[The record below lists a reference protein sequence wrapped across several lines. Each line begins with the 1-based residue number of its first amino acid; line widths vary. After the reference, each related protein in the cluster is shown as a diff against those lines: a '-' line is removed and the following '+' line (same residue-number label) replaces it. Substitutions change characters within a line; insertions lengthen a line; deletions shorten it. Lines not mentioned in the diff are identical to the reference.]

1 MHYFLGNKI
10 ETVEQISKKSKSS
23 FYYTFSFLPE
33 EKRNAIKTLY
43 AFCRK
48 TDDIVDDDNKP
59 KELKQQELDKWREKL
74 TDALS
79 NKPHDE
85 FFSQIKKYTE
95 KFKIPHEPFYD
106 IISGMELDLNQ
117 NRYQTF
123 DELKD
128 YCYKVAS
135 TVGLMTIPVF
145 GYKNKSTEEYA
156 VNLGIALQLTNIMR
170 DVKTDAERG
179 RIYLPLDDLEQ
190 FKYSE
195 DELLENVYNE
205 NFVNL
210 MKYESEK
217 ARSFYTLAGNN
228 LQREDRSSLFTAR
241 AMEYIYYR
249 LLDKIEEAEFNVF
262 KEKIR
267 VSNINKLFISAAV
280 WLKYKLLP

>member
-1 MHYFLGNKI
+1 
-10 ETVEQISKKSKSS
+10 
-23 FYYTFSFLPE
+23 
-33 EKRNAIKTLY
+33 
-43 AFCRK
+43 
-48 TDDIVDDDNKP
+48 
-59 KELKQQELDKWREKL
+59 
-74 TDALS
+74 
-79 NKPHDE
+79 
-85 FFSQIKKYTE
+85 
-95 KFKIPHEPFYD
+95 
-106 IISGMELDLNQ
+106 MELDLNQ
-117 NRYQTF
+117 SRYQTF

-156 VNLGIALQLTNIMR
+156 VNLGIALQLTNIIR

-179 RIYLPLDDLEQ
+179 RIYLPLNDLKK
-190 FKYSE
+190 FNYSE
-195 DELLENVYNE
+195 AELFDNVYNE

-210 MKYESEK
+210 MKFESEQ
-217 ARSFYTLAGNN
+217 ARKYYSLADNK

-249 LLDKIEEAEFNVF
+249 LLDKIELAEFNVF

-267 VSNINKLFISAAV
+267 VSNINKLFISSAV